1 MAGRWRPFCFGEE
14 IMKLPKIE
22 IDNQILVSAIKS
34 IANDLNPDEVI
45 KIEIDEVGRENSKD
59 IIIKVRTEPKSGEG
73 WFKQH
78 FETGQKLNISFK

>member
-1 MAGRWRPFCFGEE
+1 
-14 IMKLPKIE
+14 MKLPKIE